1 MPQFQ
6 DRYTEAAQ
14 EAIAQSQRLA
24 VLERHSQV
32 EGLHLLSAL
41 LQQEEGIVLAL
52 LERMQIA
59 LPLLYRKV
67 EESLQRLPRAFSE
80 SEVLAVDAALNKA
93 VLEAERAAK
102 QMHSNFIGPE
112 HLLLGLLIVPSNA
125 QALLKQSG
133 VNEDDVLKILNDL
146 IQEGYNPEIN
156 EAPKKNK
163 MLEKYAINLTAKA
176 KNGKLDPV
184 IGRDNEIRRVIQ
196 VLSRRTKNNPCLIGD
211 PGVGKTA
218 IVEGLAQ
225 RIISGDV
232 PQPLKNKDVYSLDI
246 GSMLAG
252 SKFRGEFEERLK
264 GLLREVQSAA
274 GKIIL
279 FIDELHTI
287 VGAGGGDGALDAGNL
302 LKPMLARGELNAVGA
317 TTLKEYRQHIEKD
330 AALERR
336 FQPVFVDEPNPE
348 AALAMLRG
356 LKGKYEA
363 HHGIKIS
370 DGALSSAVELSRRYI
385 ADRFLPDKAI
395 DLIDEAS
402 AALRLQIESL
412 PEPLDTL
419 ERKIRQLEIEEQ
431 ALKNDSSDEAVER
444 LPKIQQEIAKLKEES
459 NALRL
464 RWQSEIDL
472 LKKIKEATETID
484 KLKAEA
490 DIAERQSNL
499 ARVAEIRYG
508 ELPKLEKKIEQ
519 ARADL
524 ALLPSEHRM
533 LHEVIKEEDIAQ
545 VVARWTSIP
554 VTRLLETESEKLLNL
569 EDELKKRVIGQD
581 EAVVAV
587 SSALRRS
594 RTGLSDPKRPMG
606 SFLFLGPTG
615 VGKTELVKALAETL
629 FSSED
634 NMIRID
640 MSEYM
645 EKHAT
650 ARLIGS
656 PPGYVGYDEG
666 GQLTEAVRRKPYS
679 VLLFDEVE
687 KAHPD
692 VFNTLLQIL
701 DDGRLTDGKGR
712 TVNFK
717 NTVII
722 LTSNL
727 GTDLLGGS
735 GLGFN
740 SSQGKDGHN
749 ESAMKEKITDS
760 LKNTFR
766 PEFLNRLDEMI
777 IFHTLTEKEIE
788 KIIDLQL
795 VQIEKRL
802 DDKHIRVKITALAK
816 KELTKQGYSE
826 TYGARPL
833 KRLLQK
839 VLLDPLAVQILEK
852 KQLKNPVATLD
863 WVKNEFVVKVSKS

>member
-1 MPQFQ
+1 MPHFQ

-41 LQQEEGIVLAL
+41 LQQEDGIVLAMF
-52 LERMQIA
+52 ERMQIA

-80 SEVLAVDAALNKA
+80 SETLAVDAALNKA

-102 QMHSNFIGPE
+102 QLKSNFIGPE
-112 HLLLGLLIVPSNA
+112 HLLLGLLTVPSNA

-133 VNEDDVLKILNDL
+133 VAEDDVLTILHEL
-146 IQEGYNPEIN
+146 TQEGYNPEVSDV
-156 EAPKKNK
+156 PKKNK

-176 KNGKLDPV
+176 KDGKLDPV

-196 VLSRRTKNNPCLIGD
+196 VLSRRTKSNPCLIGD

-232 PQPLKNKDVYSLDI
+232 PQPLKNKEVYSLDI

-287 VGAGGGDGALDAGNL
+287 VGTGGGDGALDAGNL

-336 FQPVFVDEPNPE
+336 FQPVFVDEPSPQ

-356 LKGKYEA
+356 LKEKYEA

-370 DGALSSAVELSRRYI
+370 DVALSASVELSRRYI
-385 ADRFLPDKAI
+385 TDRFLPDKAI
-395 DLIDEAS
+395 DLIDEAGS
-402 AALRLQIESL
+402 ALRLEIESL

-419 ERKIRQLEIEEQ
+419 ERKIRQFEIEEE
-431 ALKNDSSDEAVER
+431 ALKNDQSDDAAER
-444 LPKIQQEIAKLKEES
+444 LHKIKSEIANLKEES
-459 NALRL
+459 GALRL
-464 RWQSEIDL
+464 RWQGEIDL
-472 LKKIKEATETID
+472 LKEIKAATETID

-490 DIAERQSNL
+490 DSAERQSNL

-519 ARADL
+519 ARE
-524 ALLPSEHRM
+524 ALTKLPPEHRM

-545 VVARWTSIP
+545 VVARWTGIP
-554 VTRLLETESEKLLNL
+554 VTRLLETEGEKLLHL
-569 EDELKKRVIGQD
+569 DEELKRRVVGQD
-581 EAVVAV
+581 EAVLAIA
-587 SSALRRS
+587 SALRRS

-615 VGKTELVKALAETL
+615 VGKTELAKALSKSL

-640 MSEYM
+640 MSEYG

-679 VLLFDEVE
+679 VILFDEVE

-692 VFNTLLQIL
+692 IFNTLLQIL

-717 NTVII
+717 NCVII

-727 GTDLLGGS
+727 GTDLIQGS
-735 GLGFN
+735 GLGF
-740 SSQGKDGHN
+740 SSEKKRGGID
-749 ESAMKEKITDS
+749 EDAMKDRIMDT

-766 PEFLNRLDEMI
+766 PEFINRLDDII
-777 IFHTLTEKEIE
+777 IFHSLGEKEIDE
-788 KIIDLQL
+788 IVDLQ
-795 VQIEKRL
+795 VKQILSRL
-802 DDKHIRVKITALAK
+802 EDKHINIKITASAK
-816 KELTKQGYSE
+816 KALVGRGYSE

-839 VLLDPLAVQILEK
+839 ELLDPLALLLLE
-852 KQLKNPVATLD
+852 QSNLKNPSAILD
-863 WVKNEFVVKVSKS
+863 FKKDKFEVKLEK